1 MAVGVLRRFVMDV
14 NDLDE
19 GERFW
24 SAVSGFTVD
33 FSAWTG
39 QFSGLGDI
47 ETGSILLQLVPEKK
61 TPTKN
66 RAHLDFSVDDVGQAV
81 EEVVA
86 LGGAVQGSRPIP
98 DDDSA
103 AGLGGHGRPLR
114 QRVLPDPR
122 PARLIPHAAT
132 EPDAARAVHGRRVG
146 AEWGPG
152 HTSSTR
158 SDE

>member
-1 MAVGVLRRFVMDV
+1 MSRVEAYAPREGVGTVTPVKEEPVAVGVVRRFVMDV

-24 SAVSGFTVD
+24 SAVSGLPVD

-66 RAHLDFSVDDVGQAV
+66 RAHLDFSVDDVGRAV

-86 LGGAVQGSRPIP
+86 LGGAVVKAPGRYP
-98 DDDSA
+98 DDDPQLEWA
-103 AGLGGHGRPLR
+103 VMADPFGNEFCLIHD
-114 QRVLPDPR
+114 LP
-122 PARLIPHAAT
+122 A
-132 EPDAARAVHGRRVG
+132 
-146 AEWGPG
+146 
-152 HTSSTR
+152 
-158 SDE
+158 